1 MNLRQIRKKI
11 RAVSNVKKITN
22 AMQLVSAIKMKK
34 AQQKAIEGKPY
45 REVLSFIIHKVVESL
60 SLEGKKYSPL
70 LSKSNSSAEKDLV
83 ILITSNKG
91 LCGSFNFNLFRFLV
105 KEFDFKKVDFIT
117 IGTKG
122 ALFVKKMGGIIIAD
136 FSSSYEEDKV
146 SAIFKTTFGSFLKGE
161 YATVFLVYNSF
172 LSPVKF
178 QPKKQIIF
186 PIKVDKE
193 SQIDIKEKK
202 AIKKD
207 YLIEPSPEK
216 IINSALKNIIELE
229 IYGAL
234 IESEAAEHSAR
245 MMAMKNAADNASD
258 VIYNLT
264 LLRNKVRQ
272 EKITYEL
279 LDMVTAKQSVDIS

>member
-34 AQQKAIEGKPY
+34 AQQKAFEGKPY
-45 REVLSFIIHKVVESL
+45 RELLSFIIQKVAASL
-60 SLEGKKYSPL
+60 IEKSYSPL
-70 LSKSNSSAEKDLV
+70 LSKSNPLAQKDLV

-91 LCGSFNFNLFRFLV
+91 LCGGFNFNLFRFLV
-105 KEFDFKKVDFIT
+105 KEVDFKKVDFIT
-117 IGTKG
+117 VGKKG
-122 ALFVKKMGGIIIAD
+122 ALFVKKMGGGLIAD

-146 SAIFKTTFGSFLKGE
+146 SAIFKTALNPFLKGE
-161 YATVFLVYNSF
+161 YANVFLVYNRF
-172 LSPVKF
+172 LSTVHFEPVK
-178 QPKKQIIF
+178 KRIF
-186 PIKVDKE
+186 PIEFEKEEFKVAEDKE
-193 SQIDIKEKK
+193 VKKEY
-202 AIKKD
+202 I
-207 YLIEPSPEK
+207 IEPSPEK
-216 IINSALKNIIELE
+216 IINSALRNMIEIE

-245 MMAMKNAADNASD
+245 MMAMKNATDSATD

-279 LDMVTAKQSVDIS
+279 LDMVTAKQSVEET